1 MNEWHVAA
9 AILLVALA
17 PCGWICARRD
27 IADALPALQLAST
40 LSAIALLLIA
50 NAEQRQPFADL
61 AVILA
66 AVSFVGSLAL
76 ARFVE
81 RNR

>member
-9 AILLVALA
+9 AVLLVALA
-17 PCGWICARRD
+17 PCGWICARRG
-27 IADALPALQLAST
+27 IADALPALQLAAA
-40 LSAIALLLIA
+40 LSALALLVIA

-61 AVILA
+61 AVVLG
-66 AVSFVGSLAL
+66 AVSFVGTMAL
-76 ARFVE
+76 SRFVE